1 MKLQPGR
8 RAFIVFL
15 GALAAMA
22 PIGWD
27 IIMPAMPGMAH
38 AFGVEAAG
46 IQPALSVYAF
56 GFALGQLLWG
66 AVADR
71 FGRRVALFGGMGL
84 FTLAGIG
91 CALAPSLPALI
102 ALRFAQGFGGCA
114 GIVMSRAIVRDTHT
128 GPESAR
134 ALAFVTLVQGVVP
147 MTAPSI
153 GGFLVVWFDW
163 HAIFV
168 ALALAGVA
176 MLAAIAA
183 LLPETLRHADPHA
196 LHVRRFAG
204 NWLRFLRDPRAAMWT
219 ATTCILYGGIFAYIS
234 GSPFA
239 FQVVHGVTPA
249 QFGLFFLPAAVA
261 LPLGAWI
268 NALLLRRIRQ
278 VSIIVLG
285 YGAALIAG
293 VAMLVVA
300 LNPQLGPLALAV
312 PPLLYVVAFAMIV
325 PNAIAQALEPFPDM
339 AGNASA
345 LIGFLQMSVGALCG
359 LIVAAAFNGTAV
371 PLALTILACAAIATL
386 LFVLRPQ
393 R

>member
-1 MKLQPGR
+1 MRLQPGR
-8 RAFIVFL
+8 RSFIIFL

-27 IIMPAMPGMAH
+27 IIMPAMPGMAD
-38 AFGVEAAG
+38 AFATDAAG

-56 GFALGQLLWG
+56 GFALGQLFWG
-66 AVADR
+66 AIADR

-91 CALAPSLPALI
+91 CALAPSLPMLI

-128 GPESAR
+128 GAESAR

-147 MTAPSI
+147 MTAPSL

-163 HAIFV
+163 HAIF
-168 ALALAGVA
+168 AFLALAGAA

-183 LLPETLRHADPHA
+183 LLPETLRQPDPRA
-196 LHVRRFAG
+196 LHFHRFAG
-204 NWLRFLRDPRAAMWT
+204 NWLRFLRDPRAATWT

-239 FQVVHGVTPA
+239 FQIVHGVTPA
-249 QFGLFFLPAAVA
+249 EFGLYFLPAAVA

-268 NALLLRRIRQ
+268 NAVLLRRISQ
-278 VSIIVLG
+278 VRIMVLG
-285 YGAALIAG
+285 YGAALLAG
-293 VAMLVVA
+293 AIMLVAA
-300 LNPQLGPLALAV
+300 LNPQLGPVMLAV
-312 PPLLYVVAFAMIV
+312 APLLYVVAFAMVV

-345 LIGFLQMSVGALCG
+345 LIGFLQMSAGALAG
-359 LIVAAAFNGTAV
+359 LLVAALFDGTAV
-371 PLALTILACAAIATL
+371 PLALTILACGAGATL
-386 LFVLRPQ
+386 LFVFRP